1 MKTKQILAILLAA
14 LMTAGSFV
22 SCGEKDTAETQAAA
36 DTEAAEVVETEEV
49 DPFADM
55 DLGGESIRMMVS
67 SREKDGIVPSIFAI
81 QHGEELTGEVVS
93 DAVYNRNIEVEEML
107 NIKLEFTA
115 DDQSHETIGAS
126 LTQLLTAGDDAY
138 DQNIHEL
145 FQLATLSV
153 QNSFLNV
160 FNIPHLDFSRDYWY
174 DDYMSDTSFASED
187 KRYIL
192 AGDYF
197 LDVYRSAHALYFNK
211 DRFTDLYGAP
221 EELYDLVLEGG
232 WTHDVF
238 LQYSEGAYQ
247 DINGDGQRDKDDLYG
262 FSTYG
267 YWGPIIPWVI
277 GADITF
283 LEYNEDGSPYFAMN
297 NERSI
302 KLLEQLNKIFHGE
315 GAYDYQADFSL
326 AFINGS
332 SLFGGYHRVAHME
345 NFRDME
351 ADLGILPIPKMDD
364 SQENYITSS
373 HDTTN
378 VGVIPITCSKS
389 DIIGAVLEVLSRESA
404 ENVIPAY
411 YETSLKTKYVRDDQ
425 SAQILDIIRQNISC
439 VFPVAFGNYC
449 GNLALYNAFSAP
461 LGSKSTDF
469 VSNYVKHEKTAQAK
483 LDELWEA
490 FSSVES

>member
-22 SCGEKDTAETQAAA
+22 SCGEKETAETQAAA

-67 SREKDGIVPSIFAI
+67 SREKDGIVPSLFAI

-126 LTQLLTAGDDAY
+126 LTQMLTAGDDAY
-138 DQNIHEL
+138 ELIIHEL
-145 FQLATLSV
+145 FPLATLSV

-238 LQYSEGAYQ
+238 LEYSEGAYQ

-411 YETSLKTKYVRDDQ
+411 YETTLKTKYVRDDQ

-490 FSSVES
+490 FSSVED

>member
-1 MKTKQILAILLAA
+1 MKNKQILAILLAA
-14 LMTAGSFV
+14 LMTAGSLA
-22 SCGEKDTAETQAAA
+22 SCGEKEAAETQAAA
-36 DTEAAEVVETEEV
+36 DTDAAEAVETEEV

-138 DQNIHEL
+138 ELIIHEL
-145 FQLATLSV
+145 FPLATLSV

-160 FNIPHLDFSRDYWY
+160 FNIPHLDFSKDYWY

-247 DINGDGQRDKDDLYG
+247 DVNGNGSRDADDLYG

-302 KLLEQLNKIFHGE
+302 KLLEQLNRIFHGE

-389 DIIGAVLEVLSRESA
+389 DIIGVVLEVLSRESA
-404 ENVIPAY
+404 ESVIPAY

-490 FSSVES
+490 FSSVEG

>member
-67 SREKDGIVPSIFAI
+67 SREKDGIVPSLFAI

-126 LTQLLTAGDDAY
+126 LTQMLTAGDDAY
-138 DQNIHEL
+138 ELIIHEL
-145 FQLATLSV
+145 FPLATLSV

-490 FSSVES
+490 FSSVED

>member
-1 MKTKQILAILLAA
+1 MKNKQILAILLAA
-14 LMTAGSFV
+14 LMTAGSLA
-22 SCGEKDTAETQAAA
+22 SCGEKEAAETQAAA
-36 DTEAAEVVETEEV
+36 DTDAAEAVETEEV

-138 DQNIHEL
+138 ELIIHEL
-145 FQLATLSV
+145 FPLATLSV

-160 FNIPHLDFSRDYWY
+160 FNIPHLDFSKDYWY
-174 DDYMSDTSFASED
+174 DDYMRDTSFASED

-247 DINGDGQRDKDDLYG
+247 DVNGNGSRDADDLYG
-262 FSTYG
+262 FSTHG

-315 GAYDYQADFSL
+315 GAYNYAENFST

-389 DIIGAVLEVLSRESA
+389 DIIGVVLEVLSRESA

>member
-22 SCGEKDTAETQAAA
+22 SCGEKETAETQAAA

-55 DLGGESIRMMVS
+55 DLGGESIRMLVCSEEMDGCVS
-67 SREKDGIVPSIFAI
+67 SLMAI
-81 QHGEELTGEVVS
+81 QHGEELTGEVVA
-93 DAVYNRNIEVEEML
+93 DAVYNRNIEVEDLL
-107 NIKLEFTA
+107 NIKLEITPDPQNHTTLNNF
-115 DDQSHETIGAS
+115 I
-126 LTQLLTAGDDAY
+126 TQFLAAGDDAY
-138 DQNIHEL
+138 EMIIQQL
-145 FQLATLSV
+145 FPLATLSV

-160 FNIPHLDFSRDYWY
+160 LNMPHFDFTKEYWY
-174 DDYMSDTSFASED
+174 ESYMRDVSFDSDS

-192 AGDYF
+192 AGDFF

-221 EELYDLVLEGG
+221 EDLYDLVLEGG

-238 LQYSEGAYQ
+238 LEYSEGAYQ

-283 LEYNEDGSPYFAMN
+283 LEYSEDGSPYFAMN

-302 KLLEQLNKIFHGE
+302 KLLEKLNRIFHGE

-351 ADLGILPIPKMDD
+351 ADIGILPIPKMDAE
-364 SQENYITSS
+364 QENYITSS

-378 VGVIPITCSKS
+378 VGVIPITSTKTEV
-389 DIIGAVLEVLSRESA
+389 IGAVLEVLSRESA

-411 YETSLKTKYVRDDQ
+411 YETTLKTKYVRDDQ

-449 GNLALYNAFSAP
+449 GNLALYNAFSVP
-461 LGSKSTDF
+461 LAAKSTDF
-469 VSNYVKHEKTAQAK
+469 VSNYVKNEKTAQAK

-490 FSSVES
+490 FSSVEG

>member
-1 MKTKQILAILLAA
+1 MKTKQIFTLLLAA
-14 LMTAGSFV
+14 LMTAGTFV
-22 SCGEKDTAETQAAA
+22 SCGDTEAETQSQQETTAEQAE
-36 DTEAAEVVETEEV
+36 TAAETT
-49 DPFADM
+49 DPFAEMNFD
-55 DLGGESIRMMVS
+55 GESIRMMVS
-67 SREKDGIVPSIFAI
+67 SREKDNIVPSIMAI

-126 LTQLLTAGDDAY
+126 ITQLLTAGDDAY
-138 DQNIHEL
+138 ELIIHEL
-145 FQLATLSV
+145 FPLATLSV

-160 FNIPHLDFSRDYWY
+160 FNIPHLDFSKDYWY
-174 DDYMSDTSFASED
+174 EDYMSDVSFASTE

-197 LDVYRSAHALYFNK
+197 LDIYRSAHALYFNK

-221 EELYDLVLEGG
+221 EDLYDLVLEGG

-238 LQYSEGAYQ
+238 LEYSEGAYQ
-247 DINGDGQRDKDDLYG
+247 DVNGDGTRDAGDLYG
-262 FSTYG
+262 FSTNG

-283 LEYNEDGSPYFAMN
+283 LEYYDDGSPYFAMN

-302 KLLEQLNKIFHGE
+302 KLLEQLNKVFHGE
-315 GAYDYQADFSL
+315 GAYNYAADFST

-351 ADLGILPIPKMDD
+351 ADLGILPIPKMDE

-378 VGVIPITCSKS
+378 IGVIPITCSKS

-449 GNLALYNAFSAP
+449 GNLALYNAFSVP
-461 LGSKSTDF
+461 LNAKSTDY

-490 FSSVES
+490 FSAVES

>member
-1 MKTKQILAILLAA
+1 MKRKQLCAIFLAV

-22 SCGEKDTAETQAAA
+22 SCGNEAETEMQTNTDTAAVDVQE
-36 DTEAAEVVETEEV
+36 TEAA

-55 DLGGESIRMMVS
+55 DFGGEDIRMMVS
-67 SREKDGIVPSIFAI
+67 SREKDSMVSSKVAI

-93 DAVYNRNIEVEEML
+93 DAVYNRNILVEEML
-107 NIKLEFTA
+107 NISLVFTE
-115 DDQSHETIGAS
+115 DDQSHETIGTFI
-126 LTQLLTAGDDAY
+126 TQLLTAGDDAY
-138 DQNIHEL
+138 DLIIHEL
-145 FQLATLSV
+145 FPLATLSV

-160 FNIPHLDFSRDYWY
+160 MDMPYLDFSQSYWY
-174 DDYMSDTSFASED
+174 EDYMSDVSFASEE

-197 LDVYRSAHALYFNK
+197 LDILRTAHALYFNK

-221 EELYDLVLEGG
+221 EDLYDLVLEGG

-238 LQYSEGAYQ
+238 LEYSEGAYQ
-247 DINGDGQRDKDDLYG
+247 DVNGDGTRDADDLYG
-262 FSTYG
+262 FSTYA

-283 LEYNEDGSPYFAMN
+283 LEYKEDGAPYFAMN
-297 NERSI
+297 NERSV
-302 KLLEQLNKIFHGE
+302 KLLEQLNRIFHGE
-315 GAYDYQADFSL
+315 GTYDFVDKFDI

-332 SLFGGYHRVAHME
+332 SLFGGYLRVSHME

-351 ADLGILPIPKMDD
+351 ADLGILPIPKMDEE
-364 SQENYITSS
+364 QENYITSS

-378 VGVIPITCSKS
+378 VGVIPITCSKA
-389 DIIGAVLEVLSRESA
+389 DTMAAVLEVLSRESA
-404 ENVIPAY
+404 ESVIPAY

-425 SAQILDIIRQNISC
+425 SAQILDLIRQNISC

-449 GNLALYNAFSAP
+449 GNLALYNAFSIP
-461 LGSKSTDF
+461 LAAKSTDF
-469 VSNYVKHEKTAQAK
+469 VSNYVKSEATAQAK
-483 LDELWEA
+483 LDELWET
-490 FSSVES
+490 FSSADT